1 MPELPEVETIV
12 RSLEPLLKGKIIE
25 KIELIKEVV
34 IAYPDSLTFVKCL
47 SGAKIKSLSR
57 RGKFIQI
64 LLESGYTLVIHLRM
78 TGHLIYAF
86 PERPQEKHTHAVFYL
101 DDGNQLRFSDIRRF
115 GRLWLIGPEED
126 DCTGICRL
134 GLEPF
139 SPQFNAEYLKKTL
152 EKRKVVIKQALLDQ
166 SVVAG
171 LGNIYVDEVLF
182 DAGISPLRQVSGLS
196 DREWQ
201 RLAEA
206 IPRILTLAIKNRGTT
221 FSDYLDGNGERG
233 DNFAYLEAY
242 HREGEPCNRC
252 GEKIVRLKIAGR
264 SSYFCPNCQK

>member
-25 KIELIKEVV
+25 KIELVKDVV
-34 IAYPDSLTFVKCL
+34 VAYPDSVTFLEYLK
-47 SGAKIKSLSR
+47 GAKIQSLSR

-64 LLESGYTLVIHLRM
+64 LIDSGYTLVIHLRM
-78 TGHLIYAF
+78 TGHLIYTGQ
-86 PERPQEKHTHAVFYL
+86 ERPREKHTHVIFYL
-101 DDGNQLRFSDIRRF
+101 NDGNQLRFSDTRRF
-115 GRLWLIGPEED
+115 GRLWLIGPEEE

-139 SPQFNAEYLKKTL
+139 SPYFGAEYLKKTL
-152 EKRKVVIKQALLDQ
+152 EKRKIVIKQALLDQ

-182 DAGISPLRQVSGLS
+182 DSGITPLRQVNDIS
-196 DREWQ
+196 DNEWQ
-201 RLAEA
+201 RLAES
-206 IPRILTLAIKNRGTT
+206 IPRILTTAIKNRGTT
-221 FSDYLDGNGERG
+221 FSDYLDGNGKRG
-233 DNFAYLEAY
+233 DNFAYLKAY
-242 HREGEPCNRC
+242 HREGQACSRC

-264 SSYFCPNCQK
+264 SSYFCPKCQK